1 MNLKTNEIIILV
13 LFLIGLLFCMNYKTS
28 DLVEGFGETNENCPN
43 ILVKKGKELHLMNT
57 RKTFI
62 PGVNPIRFNNLEE
75 YAQYVKWAQ
84 QVGIKCPVLYYEQTY
99 DVQNNR
105 GYRLLNDPLEPK
117 AGLSSQ
123 MLLDSSRDEPPYN
136 QNNYSGFD
144 ADDQYIGVKTP
155 LDKIK
160 VGNLEGEE
168 GSANPMDPKWCGHK
182 CTQKAVDA
190 GAFKKRT
197 REIKNPTDD
206 KLSEN
211 MPRRY

>member
-1 MNLKTNEIIILV
+1 MNLKTNEIFILV
-13 LFLIGLLFCMNYKTS
+13 LFFIGLLFCINYKTS
-28 DLVEGFGETNENCPN
+28 DLVEGFGEGNENCPN
-43 ILVKKGKELHLMNT
+43 ILIKKGKELHLMNT
-57 RKTFI
+57 KKDII
-62 PGVNPIRFNNLEE
+62 PGVNPIRFNSLEE

-84 QVGIKCPVLYYEQTY
+84 QVGIKCPILYYEQTY

-105 GYRLLNDPLEPK
+105 SYRLLNDPLEPK

-123 MLLDSSRDEPPYN
+123 MLLDSNRDDPPYN

-155 LDKIK
+155 LDKIQ
-160 VGNLEGEE
+160 VGNLEGKE
-168 GSANPMDPKWCGHK
+168 GSVNPMDPKWCGHK
-182 CTQKAVDA
+182 CTQKAIDA

-197 REIKNPTDD
+197 RKIKNPISD
-206 KLSEN
+206 KINEN